1 MKYGKK
7 GVNMRRRQMT
17 AALLLALPSILLSPG
32 NIQAQVIDLNQL
44 VIPELRIQGE
54 SLQTALFAIIQG
66 TGLSHVIPRFG
77 TAQDSVQI
85 SSLLL
90 QNVTVADALREVLE
104 PQGLT
109 YRQEGNFLRI
119 IQNIESRVIYFSFL
133 AARFTT
139 GGGVTSSQGGTG
151 GAAAAIGGGAMA
163 GAAGGGMG
171 GALQFE
177 EQLRELLT
185 DNATLRIDVE
195 SHTIFVEDLVP
206 NVERL
211 TEYIE
216 LIDVPPR
223 QVEIEVRLVEVVRT
237 EDTSTGLDYRLG
249 LSGSPDVESIAAEL
263 PGLSPGG
270 FLVDLKGFALGGLY
284 GGNLDL
290 DVAIRALATV
300 SDANVLSRPT
310 TVVLDG
316 QPAVINMTDQIPYTE
331 AIFGQGVTTATT
343 SFRDVGIRL
352 TVTPT
357 ILDSFTVRIQVN
369 VEFSTAPTLTA
380 EGVPVISTRNATAP
394 VMVRDG
400 EIFVMAGLIREEE
413 TLTETGIPFLSKIPI
428 IKYLFISTV
437 KRKEKRELLIFI
449 EPRIIQT
456 GQTFEPPFEIPP
468 GSGQ

>member
-1 MKYGKK
+1 
-7 GVNMRRRQMT
+7 MRRRQMM
-17 AALLLALPSILLSPG
+17 AALLLAVPGIFLSPG
-32 NIQAQVIDLNQL
+32 NIQAQVIDINQL

-54 SLQTALFAIIQG
+54 SLQSALFAIIQG

-77 TAQDSVQI
+77 AAQDSVQI

-119 IQNIESRVIYFSFL
+119 IPNIESRVIYFRYL
-133 AARFTT
+133 ASRFAA
-139 GGGVTSSQGGTG
+139 GGQGGQGGTG
-151 GAAAAIGGGAMA
+151 GAAAATGGGAAA
-163 GAAGGGMG
+163 GAAAGGMM
-171 GALQFE
+171 GAQQFE

-185 DNATLRIDVE
+185 ADASLRIDVQ
-195 SHTIFVEDLVP
+195 SHTIFVEDLAP

-237 EDTSTGLDYRLG
+237 EDTSTGLDYQLG
-249 LSGSPDVESIAAEL
+249 LSGSTDVESIVTEL

-270 FLVDLKGFALGGLY
+270 FLFDLQGLALGGLY

-290 DVAIRALATV
+290 DAAIRALATI

-316 QPAVINMTDQIPYTE
+316 RPAVINMTDQIPYTE
-331 AIFGQGVTTATT
+331 AIFGQSVTTLSTR
-343 SFRDVGIRL
+343 FIDVGIQL
-352 TVTPT
+352 SVTPT
-357 ILDSFTVRIQVN
+357 ILDSTTVQIQVN

-400 EIFVMAGLIREEE
+400 EIFVMAGMIREEE

-449 EPRIIQT
+449 EPKIIHA
-456 GQTFEPPFEIPP
+456 GQTSEPLFEIPP
-468 GSGQ
+468 GGGQ